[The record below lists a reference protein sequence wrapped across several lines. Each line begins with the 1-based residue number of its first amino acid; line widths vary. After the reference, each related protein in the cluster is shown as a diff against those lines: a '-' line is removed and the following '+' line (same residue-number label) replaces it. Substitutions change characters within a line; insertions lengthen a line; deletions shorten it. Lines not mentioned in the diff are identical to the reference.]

1 MKLTAQPKRLLVCF
15 TAFISCL
22 LFSCTT
28 QRIAYFQDI
37 PDSLS
42 INSVKYVNLPS
53 FTPPVVRPDDIL
65 NINVQTLD
73 TQANM
78 ILNQGNLPIQSGV
91 TTVNPNAPTLN
102 NQNAVSGYLVN
113 KGGDIFMPYIG
124 SVHVQGLTTTAIHD
138 TVLNRIS
145 VYFKNPVVNVRFAN
159 FKVTVLGEVR
169 QPATFSLPNEK
180 PTVLDA
186 LGLAGDITIF
196 GKRNNVLLVRDA
208 EGRKEITRLNLDNT
222 NVINSP
228 YFYLKPNDVL
238 YVEPTESRVAST
250 NAFRTRDIAV
260 LSAGISLLTVVVAR
274 LLR

>member
-1 MKLTAQPKRLLVCF
+1 MKLTARPKRILVSLSF
-15 TAFISCL
+15 FSSCL
-22 LFSCTT
+22 LFSCTPT
-28 QRIAYFQDI
+28 QRIAYFQDV
-37 PDSLS
+37 PDTAKT
-42 INSVKYVNLPS
+42 NNVKYVNLPA
-53 FTPPVVRPDDIL
+53 FTSPIVRVDDIL
-65 NINVQTLD
+65 NVNVQTLD
-73 TQANM
+73 PQANM
-78 ILNQGNLPIQSGV
+78 ILNQGNLPIQSGI
-91 TTVNPNAPTLN
+91 TTPNPNSPMMN

-113 KGGDIFMPYIG
+113 KNGDINMPYIG
-124 SVHVQGLTTTAIHD
+124 TVHVQGLTTNAIHD

-186 LGLAGDITIF
+186 LGLAGDITIY

-208 EGRKEITRLNLDNT
+208 EGKKEITRLDLDNS

-250 NAFRTRDIAV
+250 NSFRTRDIAV
-260 LSAGISLLTVVVAR
+260 LAAGISLLTVVAAR
-274 LLR
+274 LL

>member
-1 MKLTAQPKRLLVCF
+1 MKLTAQPKRLLVCL
-15 TAFISCL
+15 TAISTCM

-37 PDSLS
+37 PDSLGV
-42 INSVKYVNLPS
+42 NHAKYVDLPP

-73 TQANM
+73 PQANM
-78 ILNQGNLPIQSGV
+78 ILNQGNLPIQSGI

-145 VYFKNPVVNVRFAN
+145 AYFKNPVVNVRFAN

-186 LGLAGDITIF
+186 LGLAGDITVF
-196 GKRNNVLLVRDA
+196 GKRDNVLLVRDA
-208 EGRKEITRLNLDNT
+208 DGKKEITRLNLDST
-222 NVINSP
+222 KVINSP

>member
-15 TAFISCL
+15 TAFTTCL

-42 INSVKYVNLPS
+42 VNSPKYVDLPP

-73 TQANM
+73 PQANM

-91 TTVNPNAPTLN
+91 TTVNPNAPMLN

-113 KGGDIFMPYIG
+113 KSGDIFMPYIG
-124 SVHVQGLTTTAIHD
+124 SVHVQGLTTSAIHD

-208 EGRKEITRLNLDNT
+208 EGRKEITRLDLDST
-222 NVINSP
+222 KIINSP

>member
-1 MKLTAQPKRLLVCF
+1 MKLAAQPKQILFGLSF
-15 TAFISCL
+15 LYTCL
-22 LFSCTT
+22 LFSCTPS

-37 PDSLS
+37 PDTAKT
-42 INSVKYVNLPS
+42 NNVKYVNLPA
-53 FTPPVVRPDDIL
+53 FTPPIVRNDDIL
-65 NINVQTLD
+65 NVNVQTLD
-73 TQANM
+73 PQANV
-78 ILNQGNLPIQSGV
+78 ILNQGNLPIQSGI
-91 TTVNPNAPTLN
+91 TTPNPNSPMMN

-113 KGGDIFMPYIG
+113 KNGDINMPYIG
-124 SVHVQGLTTTAIHD
+124 TVHVQGLTTNAIQD

-186 LGLAGDITIF
+186 LGLAGDITIY
-196 GKRNNVLLVRDA
+196 GKRNNVLLVRD
-208 EGRKEITRLNLDNT
+208 GDGKKEITRLDLDNS

-238 YVEPTESRVAST
+238 YVEPSESRVAST

-260 LSAGISLLTVVVAR
+260 LAAGISLLTVVAAR
-274 LLR
+274 LL

>member
-1 MKLTAQPKRLLVCF
+1 MKLTAQPKRTLVCLS
-15 TAFISCL
+15 AFFSCL

-37 PDSLS
+37 SDSVKA
-42 INSVKYVNLPS
+42 NNVKYVNLPQ
-53 FTPPVVRPDDIL
+53 FTAPVVHPDDIL
-65 NINVQTLD
+65 NVNVQTLD
-73 TQANM
+73 PQANV
-78 ILNQGNLPIQSGV
+78 ILNQGNLPIQSGI
-91 TTVNPNAPTLN
+91 TTINPNSLMMN
-102 NQNAVSGYLVN
+102 NQNAISGYLVN
-113 KGGDIFMPYIG
+113 KNGDINMPYIG
-124 SVHVQGLTTTAIHD
+124 TVHVAGLTTNAIHD
-138 TVLNRIS
+138 TVLNKIS

-159 FKVTVLGEVR
+159 FKVTVLGEVK
-169 QPATFSLPNEK
+169 QPATFSLPNER

-186 LGLAGDITIF
+186 LGLAGDITLY

-208 EGRKEITRLNLDNT
+208 DGKKEITRLNLDSS

-238 YVEPTESRVAST
+238 YVEPSESRVAST

-260 LSAGISLLTVVVAR
+260 LSAGISLLTVVAAR

>member
-1 MKLTAQPKRLLVCF
+1 MKLTARPKRFLVCL
-15 TAFISCL
+15 TAFSSCV

-28 QRIAYFQDI
+28 QRVAYFKDV
-37 PDSLS
+37 PDSV
-42 INSVKYVNLPS
+42 NVNNVKYVNLPA

-65 NINVQTLD
+65 NVNVQTLD
-73 TQANM
+73 PQANM
-78 ILNQGNLPIQSGV
+78 VLNQGNLPIQSGV
-91 TTVNPNAPTLN
+91 TSVNPNAPTLN

-113 KGGDIFMPYIG
+113 KDGDIFMPYIG
-124 SVHVQGLTTTAIHD
+124 NVHVQGLTTSAIHD
-138 TVLNRIS
+138 TVLERIS

-186 LGLAGDITIF
+186 LGLAGDITLY
-196 GKRNNVLLVRDA
+196 GKRDNVLLVRDN
-208 EGRKEITRLNLDNT
+208 EGRKEITRINMDSSS
-222 NVINSP
+222 VINSP

-238 YVEPTESRVAST
+238 YVEPNESRVAST
-250 NAFRTRDIAV
+250 NVFRTRDIAV

>member
-1 MKLTAQPKRLLVCF
+1 MKLTARPKRILVSLSF
-15 TAFISCL
+15 FSSCL
-22 LFSCTT
+22 LFSCTPS
-28 QRIAYFQDI
+28 QRIAYFQDV
-37 PDSLS
+37 PDTAKT
-42 INSVKYVNLPS
+42 NNVKYVNLPA
-53 FTPPVVRPDDIL
+53 FTSPIVRVDDIL
-65 NINVQTLD
+65 NVNVQTLD
-73 TQANM
+73 PQANM
-78 ILNQGNLPIQSGV
+78 ILNQGNLPIQSGI
-91 TTVNPNAPTLN
+91 TTPNPNSPMMN

-113 KGGDIFMPYIG
+113 KNGDINMPYIG
-124 SVHVQGLTTTAIHD
+124 TVHVQGLTTNAIHD

-186 LGLAGDITIF
+186 LGLAGDITIY

-208 EGRKEITRLNLDNT
+208 EGKKEITRLDLDNS

-250 NAFRTRDIAV
+250 NSFRTRDIAV
-260 LSAGISLLTVVVAR
+260 LAAGISLLTVVAAR
-274 LLR
+274 LL

>member
-1 MKLTAQPKRLLVCF
+1 MKLTAQPKRLLVCLSLF
-15 TAFISCL
+15 STCII
-22 LFSCTT
+22 FSCTT
-28 QRIAYFQDI
+28 QRIAYFQDV

-42 INSVKYVNLPS
+42 VSDTKFVDLPP
-53 FTPPVVRPDDIL
+53 FTPPIVRPDDIL

-73 TQANM
+73 PQANM

-91 TTVNPNAPTLN
+91 TTTNPNAPTLN

-113 KGGDIFMPYIG
+113 KSGDIYMPYIG
-124 SVHVQGLTTTAIHD
+124 SVHVQGLTTTEIHD
-138 TVLNRIS
+138 TVLSR
-145 VYFKNPVVNVRFAN
+145 VEVFFKNPVVNVRFAN

-169 QPATFSLPNEK
+169 QPATFTLPNEK
-180 PTVLDA
+180 PSVLDA

-196 GKRNNVLLVRDA
+196 GKRNNVLLIRDSD
-208 EGRKEITRLNLDNT
+208 GRKAITRLNLDST
-222 NVINSP
+222 KIMNSP

-260 LSAGISLLTVVVAR
+260 LSAGISLLTVVAAR
-274 LLR
+274 LIR

>member
-1 MKLTAQPKRLLVCF
+1 MKLTAQPKRTLVCLS
-15 TAFISCL
+15 AFFSCL

-37 PDSLS
+37 SDSVKA
-42 INSVKYVNLPS
+42 NNVKYVNLPQ
-53 FTPPVVRPDDIL
+53 FTAPVVHPDDIL
-65 NINVQTLD
+65 NVNVQTLD
-73 TQANM
+73 PQANV
-78 ILNQGNLPIQSGV
+78 ILNQGNLPIQSGIS
-91 TTVNPNAPTLN
+91 TINPNSLMMN

-113 KGGDIFMPYIG
+113 KNGEINMPYIG
-124 SVHVQGLTTTAIHD
+124 TVHVAGLTTNAIHD
-138 TVLNRIS
+138 TVLNKIA

-159 FKVTVLGEVR
+159 FKVTVLGEVK
-169 QPATFSLPNEK
+169 QPATFSLPNER

-186 LGLAGDITIF
+186 LGLAGDITLY

-208 EGRKEITRLNLDNT
+208 DGKKEITRLNLDSS

-238 YVEPTESRVAST
+238 YVEPSESRVAST

-260 LSAGISLLTVVVAR
+260 LSAGISLLTVVAAR

>member
-1 MKLTAQPKRLLVCF
+1 MKLTAQPKRIFVCLSAF
-15 TAFISCL
+15 TICL

-28 QRIAYFQDI
+28 QRVAYFQDVS
-37 PDSLS
+37 DTLKA
-42 INSVKYVNLPS
+42 NNAKYVSLPT
-53 FTPPVVRPDDIL
+53 FTPPVVHTDDIL

-73 TQANM
+73 PQANL

-91 TTVNPNAPTLN
+91 TTANPNAPTLN

-113 KGGDIFMPYIG
+113 KDGDIFMPYIG
-124 SVHVQGLTTTAIHD
+124 NVHVVGMTTSTIHD

-186 LGLAGDITIF
+186 LGLAGDITIY
-196 GKRNNVLLVRDA
+196 GKRNNVLLVRES
-208 EGRKEITRLNLDNT
+208 EGRKEITRLNLDST
-222 NVINSP
+222 SVMNSP

-238 YVEPTESRVAST
+238 YVEPSESRVAST

-260 LSAGISLLTVVVAR
+260 LSSGISLLVVVAAR

>member
-1 MKLTAQPKRLLVCF
+1 MKLTAQPKRILVCLSAF
-15 TAFISCL
+15 TTCL

-28 QRIAYFQDI
+28 QRIAYFQDV
-37 PDSLS
+37 PDSAKA
-42 INSVKYVNLPS
+42 NTVKYVDLPP
-53 FTPPVVRPDDIL
+53 FTPPVVHADDIL

-73 TQANM
+73 PQANM
-78 ILNQGNLPIQSGV
+78 ILNQGNLPVQSGV
-91 TTVNPNAPTLN
+91 TTSNPNAPTLN

-124 SVHVQGLTTTAIHD
+124 NVHVEGLTTTAIHD
-138 TVLNRIS
+138 TVLNKIS

-186 LGLAGDITIF
+186 LGLAGDITLY
-196 GKRNNVLLVRDA
+196 GKRNNVLLVR
-208 EGRKEITRLNLDNT
+208 ENGGKKEITRLNLDST
-222 NVINSP
+222 TVINSP

-238 YVEPTESRVAST
+238 YVEPTESRIAST

-260 LSAGISLLTVVVAR
+260 LSAGISLLTVVAAR

>member
-1 MKLTAQPKRLLVCF
+1 MKLTAQPKRTLVCLSAF
-15 TAFISCL
+15 TTCL

-37 PDSLS
+37 PDSTKV
-42 INSVKYVNLPS
+42 NTVKYVDLPP
-53 FTPPVVRPDDIL
+53 FTPPVVHADDIL

-73 TQANM
+73 PQANM

-91 TTVNPNAPTLN
+91 TTANPNAPTLN

-124 SVHVQGLTTTAIHD
+124 NVHVEGLTTSTIHD

-186 LGLAGDITIF
+186 LGLAGDITLY
-196 GKRNNVLLVRDA
+196 GKRSNVLLVRESD
-208 EGRKEITRLNLDNT
+208 GKKEITRLNLDSST
-222 NVINSP
+222 VINSP

-238 YVEPTESRVAST
+238 YVEPTE
-250 NAFRTRDIAV
+250 
-260 LSAGISLLTVVVAR
+260 
-274 LLR
+274 